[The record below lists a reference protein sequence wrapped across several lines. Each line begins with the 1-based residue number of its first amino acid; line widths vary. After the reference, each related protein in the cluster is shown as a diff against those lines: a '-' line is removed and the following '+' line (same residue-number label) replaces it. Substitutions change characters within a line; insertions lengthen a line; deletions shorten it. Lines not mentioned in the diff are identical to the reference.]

1 MSNDNPSNDKQ
12 SNDRKS
18 PIEKSADSS
27 RNAWQILR
35 LLKRTE
41 IGLVALMLIFAG
53 ACMVLIM
60 VLYLYF
66 YEQHQATRKQVL
78 SEQSAGQVITVSQS
92 GGLFARSLVQTEVGF
107 YALVDAISLNKNEAL
122 MLQTRADKSRFLC
135 DRQHRCVK
143 LAATEEGV

>member
-1 MSNDNPSNDKQ
+1 MSNDNH
-12 SNDRKS
+12 S
-18 PIEKSADSS
+18 PIERPTDSS
-27 RNAWQILR
+27 RNAWQIFR

-66 YEQHQATRKQVL
+66 YEQHQVTRKQVL

-92 GGLFARSLVQTEVGF
+92 GGLFARALVQTDVGF
-107 YALVDAISLNKNEAL
+107 YALVDAISLNRNETL
-122 MLQTRADKSRFLC
+122 LLQTRADQSRFLC
-135 DRQHRCVK
+135 DSQHRCVK
-143 LAATEEGV
+143 LAATEQGA